1 VVFRT
6 HRDRLAETMALLDEV
21 ERIETRSQTQHA
33 SGLLEQVHLW
43 HGSPKVLPAL
53 IRPMVPPHLLQWRQ
67 RTWWDP
73 VAHVARWQIDVP
85 GLGEAVE
92 STGTNTYE
100 LVSKGERTKI
110 TIAGEFHFRPER
122 FEALA
127 RAMPP
132 GTAPVVER
140 VLVSLVVPLVK
151 RSGSAVAKFLDEE
164 GRR

>member
-1 VVFRT
+1 
-6 HRDRLAETMALLDEV
+6 
-21 ERIETRSQTQHA
+21 
-33 SGLLEQVHLW
+33 
-43 HGSPKVLPAL
+43 
-53 IRPMVPPHLLQWRQ
+53 
-67 RTWWDP
+67 
-73 VAHVARWQIDVP
+73 VP